1 MKKRSPSIEKTAETR
16 RKIILAALHEFNA
29 LGFAQSKI
37 AAIAIHAGVGKGTI
51 YSYFETKEKL
61 FEGVI
66 DYLIQ
71 DTYHQIQSNEL
82 KDNQTVAQFILEQML
97 VGIENIESAGRAN
110 IARLILSEGKHFA
123 NIRDLYIQKI
133 YQPGLDELGK
143 LIRIAIERKELSKDA
158 NPEVLAVL
166 IIAPI
171 WMGMIHNGVLA
182 PLDLVSIRTLFQTN
196 IAHIFKL

>member
-1 MKKRSPSIEKTAETR
+1 MKKRSPSVEKTAETR
-16 RKIILAALHEFNA
+16 RKIILAALHEFNE

-110 IARLILSEGKHFA
+110 IARLILSEGKNFSD
-123 NIRDLYIQKI
+123 IRDLYIQKI

-143 LIRIAIERKELSKDA
+143 LIRIAIERKELPQDA